1 MRMSTSEKAIL
12 AACAGIYLAA
22 CVTAEAVAPTP
33 KPAPFSSAREKAV
46 VTAQTGHAWPEAV
59 SLGNPTPLSD
69 DLYLEVQISSA
80 AYGIPL
86 CLALGLIEI
95 ESGFDTEAIS
105 PKGCYGLCQLN
116 PIYHPSGL
124 SPKENIKTGLKF
136 LGELLS
142 RYQDYGAALTA
153 YHAGRDT
160 GSRTYAQKVLDAAN
174 LWEEVFYASVDSH
187 QEALEFGVRE
197 VEVYAHFPL

>member
-1 MRMSTSEKAIL
+1 MKLGTTAALCAGLYLL
-12 AACAGIYLAA
+12 AACG
-22 CVTAEAVAPTP
+22 AEAAA
-33 KPAPFSSAREKAV
+33 PAPRAASITSRPEKAV
-46 VTAQTGHAWPEAV
+46 VEPLVSKELPELV

-124 SPKENIKTGLKF
+124 SPKENIKAGLKF

-174 LWEEVFYASVDSH
+174 LWEEVFYAT
-187 QEALEFGVRE
+187 EK
-197 VEVYAHFPL
+197 